1 MKKTIAILM
10 IASLVFSIFSCQND
24 AQPKPRGYFRIQLP
38 QKEYLRFQ
46 LNSFPYQFDI
56 PKYSKIGKPKNQ
68 PEKYWINV
76 VYPMFK
82 AQLHISYKP
91 IHNNLDTLLNDA
103 HKMMNKHIPKA
114 NAINEQMF
122 INDERRVYGMAY
134 EIMGSEAASPYQF
147 YLTDSTHHFLRG
159 ALYFNF
165 SPNNDSLM
173 PVIDFIKIDMD
184 RLIESFEWNTPLME

>member
-1 MKKTIAILM
+1 M
-10 IASLVFSIFSCQND
+10 ITSLVFSIFSCKND

-38 QKEYLRFQ
+38 EKEYIRFQ
-46 LNSFPYQFDI
+46 LTSFPYEFDI

-91 IHNNLDTLLNDA
+91 IHHNLDTLLNDA

-122 INDERRVYGMAY
+122 INDEQKVYGMAY

-173 PVIDFIKIDMD
+173 PVIDFIKTDID
-184 RLIESFEWNTPLME
+184 RLIESFEWNTPLVE